1 MGVFAF
7 CVSGGGSRR
16 SNPSRD
22 TGSKRLRNPQDEAP
36 EGSNAPKRNVKTT
49 ASKQKEPAKGM
60 DEIST
65 TEYVERRKINP
76 YVNPR
81 AILRGTELF
90 WTKQQALIYLDVIK
104 NKQNTFMDVKWIDM
118 NHMRKDKF
126 RDYFGEALDLVEQFA
141 IEPVISFHLD
151 YDPELICQFFA
162 SVYFHP
168 GEERRMTW
176 MTNGRQLSA
185 TWKEF
190 MDLLHIP
197 DDGLHT
203 PVGVRPH
210 ANSEFANKNLLQPF
224 LVEKVLPNGKSTW
237 VLNSFLDIMHRI
249 FCNTL
254 FPRIGEKDK
263 VHAYLVDMLLLCAEA
278 RSSQTQ
284 PLDVSHIM
292 WCELRFAVF
301 TRKVPIY
308 GPYLF
313 LLLSTTWEKTYPG
326 DEFLAPDWIRH
337 ESISLRV
344 KPNWANTT
352 TRAEAS
358 SARRAVGEEGAGAE
372 HVAEDRAARSTAP
385 SSKPSWA
392 KKLKDKMKTL
402 FCMQAKGQYRAHV
415 ADKESRRRDK
425 KVMRLFG
432 EDVSG
437 GSEDV
442 ITPEAAW
449 MSKQGYKWTSSEDD
463 IAETIPAAESDEE
476 HEEQW
481 DDFSA

>member
-1 MGVFAF
+1 MGVLRF

-60 DEIST
+60 DEISV
-65 TEYVERRKINP
+65 TEYVERRRVNP
-76 YVNPR
+76 YVTPR
-81 AILRGTELF
+81 AVLRGTEMF
-90 WTKQQALIYLDVIK
+90 WNKQQVLIYLDVIK
-104 NKQNTFMDVKWIDM
+104 SKQNTFVEVKWIDM
-118 NHMRKDKF
+118 HHMRKDKF

-141 IEPVISFHLD
+141 IEPVISFHHD

-176 MTNGRQLSA
+176 MTNGSQLSA

-190 MDLLHIP
+190 MYLLHIP

-210 ANSEFANKNLLQPF
+210 ANSESANKNQLQPF
-224 LVEKVLPNGKSTW
+224 LVEKVLPNGKSSW

-249 FCNTL
+249 FRNTL
-254 FPRIGEKDK
+254 FPRIGDKDK

-301 TRKVPIY
+301 NRKVPIY

-313 LLLSTTWEKTYPG
+313 LLISKTWEKMFPG
-326 DEFLAPDWIRH
+326 EEFLAPDWIRH
-337 ESISLRV
+337 DPICLRV
-344 KPNWANTT
+344 KPQWANTT

-358 SARRAVGEEGAGAE
+358 AARAAVDEEDAGAE
-372 HVAEDRAARSTAP
+372 DVAEDRAARSSQ
-385 SSKPSWA
+385 SSSMPSWA

-402 FCMQAKGQYRAHV
+402 LCMQAKGQYRTHV
-415 ADKESRRRDK
+415 ASKESRRRDNK
-425 KVMRLFG
+425 ILQLYG
-432 EDVSG
+432 EAVSG
-437 GSEDV
+437 GSEEH
-442 ITPEAAW
+442 ITPEAEW
-449 MSKQGYKWTSSEDD
+449 MEKQGYRWTESEEDVEETMPT
-463 IAETIPAAESDEE
+463 AEASDGEDSDE
-476 HEEQW
+476 
-481 DDFSA
+481 FSA